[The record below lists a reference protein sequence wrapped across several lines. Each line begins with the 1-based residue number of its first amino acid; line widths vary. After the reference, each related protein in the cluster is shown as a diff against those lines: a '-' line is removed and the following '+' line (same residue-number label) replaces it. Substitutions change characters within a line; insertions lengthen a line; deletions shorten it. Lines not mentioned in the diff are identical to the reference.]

1 MKIDSIFVALPLCIV
16 IICHYV
22 IPFSIAY
29 ITYCPCMGRLGNQI
43 EQFLGMIAF
52 AIKVNRTLVL
62 PPWIMMS
69 SFRTE
74 FIPFGELFNITKL
87 SSVHQVIS
95 QEDFMINLAPVVWP
109 TDRRKVICWQ
119 PRSGPLVNDCNAK
132 NGNPFK
138 AFWDRFNVNFTGSTF
153 YSPLSVESS
162 KEQWDNLFPKE
173 MYPVLAFVG
182 PISAFPVNPK
192 NRLYHRYLEWS
203 DRINTLI
210 NQYIDQSLI
219 KPIVGVHLRNGI
231 DFLNAC
237 SYLKHTPK
245 ALFSSGQCH
254 GDMNEFPPYKVTDSM
269 CTPSKEIILQTILY
283 AVGLIKARSVYIATD
298 NNPMLSIIRQHLMNT
313 TVEKVVWKTDSLPE
327 EDMALLG
334 RSDLTILN
342 CISTYSAAIKRE
354 RDVKRLPS
362 MFFGLTNEDQRG
374 LEVLC
379 TTSDS
384 IHNWWLKFYRK

>member
-1 MKIDSIFVALPLCIV
+1 MKIDNIFVALPLCIV

-22 IPFSIAY
+22 IPLSIAY

-69 SFRTE
+69 SLRTE

-87 SSVHQVIS
+87 SSVHQVIP
-95 QEDFMINLAPVVWP
+95 QEDFMTSIAPVVWP